1 MFKVVPDQL
10 RISDGWVRCGQC
22 DEVFDANAH
31 LHANASE
38 SGTRVSR
45 VTVESP
51 PVTTEPQVEAP
62 GEALIQPNAIE
73 SEPDRSLVDPLAD
86 ARPGEAFAISE
97 PSLEAPDA
105 AEAPA
110 SVLDAFGGV
119 DVAGNVEFAVVSGMP
134 QGPDEAPHAIDSD
147 VDGGL
152 SFMRGYG
159 ELSKWSH
166 PVVRSILVIL
176 CLLFGVSLMLQV
188 MVQER
193 DRLVAGEPAMRPVL
207 ESMCAVLT
215 CKVEPLRQIEAVV
228 IDSSSFIKVRADVYR
243 LNVTLKNTIAMD
255 VATPALELTLTDMQD
270 QPVIRRVIFTGDFGL
285 QQGVLRAGAELTAS
299 MPISVRMPG
308 SSERVSGYRLLAFY
322 P

>member
-31 LHANASE
+31 LHASASE
-38 SGTRVSR
+38 SGTRFSR
-45 VTVESP
+45 VTVEPP
-51 PVTTEPQVEAP
+51 PVTTGPQSDSPREAV
-62 GEALIQPNAIE
+62 IQPNAVE
-73 SEPDRSLVDPLAD
+73 SEPDWPAEDPLGD
-86 ARPGEAFAISE
+86 ARPGEALATSE

-105 AEAPA
+105 PEAPA
-110 SVLDAFGGV
+110 HVLDSFVGG
-119 DVAGNVEFAVVSGMP
+119 DVTDDVEFAVASEMP
-134 QGPDEAPHAIDSD
+134 QDPDEAQHALDSG

-159 ELSKWSH
+159 ERSKWSH

-176 CLLFGVSLMLQV
+176 CLLFAVSLLLQV

-207 ESMCAVLT
+207 DSMCAVLG
-215 CKVEPLRQIEAVV
+215 CKVEPLRQIDAVV
-228 IDSSSFIKVRADVYR
+228 IDSSSFTKVRADVYR

-270 QPVIRRVIFTGDFGL
+270 QPVIRRVIFTGDYGV
-285 QQGVLRAGAELTAS
+285 QQGVLRGGAELSAS